1 MGEVDGSGRGLQWRG
16 AEDGV
21 DVKGVGRGCG
31 ADKANNPL
39 TKRAGGGCD
48 RDVGGGREFQTR
60 GGAEATHGAG
70 QDGAGS
76 VASGCAEAGFSSLR
90 KAFKKKMNLTLSFL
104 TLVCAISVLDC
115 GG

>member
-1 MGEVDGSGRGLQWRG
+1 MGEVDGGGRGLQWRG

-48 RDVGGGREFQTR
+48 RNVGGGCEFQTR
-60 GGAEATHGAG
+60 GGAEATRGAG

-76 VASGCAEAGFSSLR
+76 VAGECAEAGDLADGHGVSIALSLS
-90 KAFKKKMNLTLSFL
+90 LS
-104 TLVCAISVLDC
+104 
-115 GG
+115 